1 MNRLG
6 EFFKHGGRLV
16 TVVSLLVITYCFA
29 MFQGGFVSWY
39 LFFTLLP
46 FVIYAILLAIMPIKI
61 TEVSRT
67 LSKERVKRGDHIVVT
82 VKFRNASWFPIV
94 FLTVR
99 ELPMDSDYYE
109 STTKKVSKLFL
120 VGWKREFEWSYEL
133 KQLKRG
139 EYHFQGMIVTCTDF
153 FGWTIRQVKVD
164 KPQIFLVYPK
174 LYPVTTVPLKM
185 QYDQGTTV
193 SLYSLIKD
201 TTMVTGVREYVPG
214 DRFSWIHWKSFAKN
228 GELRTKEFEDKQS
241 QNIFFLIDRSVQ
253 RNFEQVV
260 DFTASSIRMIVKE
273 RGDVSLLSVG
283 MDRYFAPVIKTESQF
298 EKMMQH
304 LVSIQPDAQFGIDKL
319 LLEDQKLMMRSVVVI
334 VTGELTPNLKE
345 LLQSNSNYAK
355 KIICFVIG
363 NETDSAPYHPNNQII
378 FMEPTLEEQVV
389 AEVNVS

>member
-1 MNRLG
+1 M
-6 EFFKHGGRLV
+6 
-16 TVVSLLVITYCFA
+16 
-29 MFQGGFVSWY
+29 
-39 LFFTLLP
+39 
-46 FVIYAILLAIMPIKI
+46 
-61 TEVSRT
+61 
-67 LSKERVKRGDHIVVT
+67 
-82 VKFRNASWFPIV
+82 
-94 FLTVR
+94 
-99 ELPMDSDYYE
+99 
-109 STTKKVSKLFL
+109 
-120 VGWKREFEWSYEL
+120 
-133 KQLKRG
+133 
-139 EYHFQGMIVTCTDF
+139 TCTDF
-153 FGWTIRQVKVD
+153 FGWTIRKVKVE
-164 KPQIFLVYPK
+164 KPQMFFVYPK
-174 LYPVTTVPLKM
+174 VYPVTTVPLKM
-185 QYDQGTTV
+185 QYDQGTTA

-260 DFTASSIRMIVKE
+260 DFTASSIRTIVKE

-304 LVSIQPDAQFGIDKL
+304 LVSIQSDAQFGVDKL
-319 LLEDQKLMMRSVVVI
+319 LLEDQKLMMRSVIVI

-345 LLQSNSNYAK
+345 LLNSSSNYAK

-363 NETDSAPYHPNNQII
+363 NETDSAPFHHNNQVI
-378 FMEPTLEEQVV
+378 FMKPKSEEQEV

>member
-1 MNRLG
+1 MSRLN

-61 TEVSRT
+61 TEISRT
-67 LSKERVKRGDHIVVT
+67 LSKERVERGDNIVVT
-82 VKFRNASWFPIV
+82 VKFRNASWFPII

-99 ELPMDSDYYE
+99 ELPMDSRFYE
-109 STTKKVSKLFL
+109 AANGHSSKLFL

-139 EYHFQGMIVTCTDF
+139 EHHFQGMVVTCTDF
-153 FGWTIRQVKVD
+153 FGWTIRKVKVE
-164 KPQIFLVYPK
+164 KPQMFFVYPK
-174 LYPVTTVPLKM
+174 VYPVTTVPLKM
-185 QYDQGTTV
+185 QYDQGTTA

-260 DFTASSIRMIVKE
+260 DFTASSIRTIVKE

-304 LVSIQPDAQFGIDKL
+304 LVSIQSDAQFGVDKL
-319 LLEDQKLMMRSVVVI
+319 LLEDQKLMMRSVIVI

-345 LLQSNSNYAK
+345 LLNSSSNYAK

-363 NETDSAPYHPNNQII
+363 NETDSAPFHHNNQVI
-378 FMEPTLEEQVV
+378 FMKPKSEEQEV